1 MIEVSLESVGLMAP
15 GLFGWHPSIPIL
27 KGEANF
33 EPLPLP
39 PLKPVMLKPNER
51 RRTTPTIKLA
61 LEVSDDAL
69 KQRPESDQLLS
80 VFTSSY
86 GDLDVIHHICRA
98 LTLDERPVSPT
109 HFHNSVHNA
118 PAGYWSIAAGY
129 QQASSSIAGLDGSF
143 AAGLLEAAVLCKTE
157 EKSVLLIAYD
167 LPSPEPL
174 NQVIKSDATFAT
186 ALLISPFTSK
196 TDKLA
201 NLRLQ
206 ITQELAESQLNDVR
220 MEQLRVSAPAAR
232 SLPLLTALARK
243 ESTRLNLA
251 YLADSQLQIE
261 MTAC

>member
-1 MIEVSLESVGLMAP
+1 MIEVSLESIGLIAP
-15 GLFGWHPSIPIL
+15 GLQGWQPSIPVL
-27 KGEANF
+27 RGETPF
-33 EPLPLP
+33 EPVPLP
-39 PLKPVMLKPNER
+39 PLKPAMLKPNER
-51 RRTTPTIKLA
+51 RRTTATIKLA

-69 KQRPESDQLLS
+69 KQRPHTEELLS

-86 GDLDVIHHICRA
+86 GDLDVIHNICRA

-143 AAGLLEAAVLCKTE
+143 AAGLLEAAILCKTE
-157 EKSVLLIAYD
+157 EKNVLLISYD

-174 NQVIKSDATFAT
+174 NQVIESDATFAT
-186 ALLISPFTSK
+186 ALLISPAESK
-196 TDKLA
+196 SDKLA

-206 ITQELAESQLNDVR
+206 ITQELAESRMQDDR
-220 MEQLRVSAPAAR
+220 MEQLRLAAPAAR
-232 SLPLLTALARK
+232 SLPLLTSLAKR
-243 ESTRLNLA
+243 ESLQLKLP